1 MKRRSLTLLVNAPLE
16 EDQRKRIRDLGVHLV
31 DGLSKENLR
40 TAEVIYTT
48 RIPFKPHQASR
59 LRWIQ
64 LNTVAVDHILTGA
77 VVTKGIRI
85 ANVRGAY
92 SVAVAEL
99 VVGAILALSRRFRS
113 AHSLQLQNRWPDD
126 FTPLEGENSYGKTL
140 SIVGYGSIG
149 RHLARIVTG
158 MGMRVLACKRCP
170 ERKTDEG
177 FLLPNTGDPEGLLP
191 DRWYGLRNIGEM
203 LPVSDILVICLPLT
217 PDTRGLIGHSELA
230 KLPRNAY
237 LINVGRGEV
246 VAEEAL
252 LDVLRTRR
260 IAGAALDVFCEEPLP
275 AGSPFWGLPNTIVLP
290 HIGSFTREQGRLA
303 GEVLIENL
311 TRDLSQ
317 SPLINLI
324 DPERGY

>member
-1 MKRRSLTLLVNAPLE
+1 MKRPSLTLLVNAPLE
-16 EDQRKRIRDLGVHLV
+16 EDQRKRIRDLGVHLL
-31 DGLSKENLR
+31 DGLSEESLR
-40 TAEVIYTT
+40 AAEVIYTT
-48 RIPFKPHQASR
+48 RIPFEPRQAPR

-77 VVTKGIRI
+77 VATMGVRI

-99 VVGAILALSRRFRS
+99 AVGAMVALSRRFQS
-113 AHSLQLQNRWPDD
+113 AHSLQLQKRWPDD
-126 FTPLEGENSYGKTL
+126 FTPLKGENCYGKTL

-158 MGMRVLACKRCP
+158 MGMRVLACKLHP
-170 ERKTDEG
+170 ERKKDEG
-177 FLLPNTGDPEGLLP
+177 FCLPNTGDPEGLLP
-191 DRWYGLRNIGEM
+191 DKWFGLGNIGEM
-203 LPVSDILVICLPLT
+203 LSLTDILVICLPLT
-217 PDTRGLIGHSELA
+217 PDTRGVIGQSELA

-252 LDVLRTRR
+252 LDVLRKRR
-260 IAGAALDVFCEEPLP
+260 IAGAALDVFPEEPLP
-275 AGSPFWGLPNTIVLP
+275 AGSPLWRLPNTIVLP
-290 HIGSFTREQGRLA
+290 HIGSFTREQGHLA

-317 SPLINLI
+317 APLLNLI
-324 DPERGY
+324 DPQRGY

>member
-1 MKRRSLTLLVNAPLE
+1 MKRPSLTLLVNAPFE
-16 EDQRKRIRDLGVHLV
+16 DDQRKRIRDLGVHLL
-31 DGLSKENLR
+31 DGLSEESLR
-40 TAEVIYTT
+40 VAEVIYTT
-48 RIPFKPHQASR
+48 RIPFEPRQAPR

-77 VVTKGIRI
+77 VATTGVRI

-99 VVGAILALSRRFRS
+99 AVGAMVALSRRFRS

-126 FTPLEGENSYGKTL
+126 FTSLRGENSYGKTL

-158 MGMRVLACKRCP
+158 MGMRVLACKRYP
-170 ERKTDEG
+170 EQKKDEG
-177 FLLPNTGDPEGLLP
+177 FHLPNTGDPEGLLP
-191 DRWYGLRNIGEM
+191 GEWHGLSNIGEM
-203 LPVSDILVICLPLT
+203 LSVSDVLVVCLPLT
-217 PDTRGLIGHSELA
+217 PDTRGVSRTVGTGQA
-230 KLPRNAY
+230 TARNAY

-260 IAGAALDVFCEEPLP
+260 IAGAALDVFPEEPLP
-275 AGSPFWGLPNTIVLP
+275 AGSPFWGLPNTIYPAPYRLVHSGAGALGRRSP
-290 HIGSFTREQGRLA
+290 DRELDQGPFRIA
-303 GEVLIENL
+303 AVKP
-311 TRDLSQ
+311 D
-317 SPLINLI
+317 
-324 DPERGY
+324 

>member
-1 MKRRSLTLLVNAPLE
+1 MKRPSLTLLVNAPLE
-16 EDQRKRIRDLGVHLV
+16 EDQRKRIRNLGVHLL
-31 DGLSKENLR
+31 DGLSEESLR
-40 TAEVIYTT
+40 VAEVVYTT
-48 RIPFKPHQASR
+48 RIPFEPRQVPR

-64 LNTVAVDHILTGA
+64 LNTVAVDHVLTGA
-77 VVTKGIRI
+77 VATTGVRI

-99 VVGAILALSRRFRS
+99 AVGAMVALTRRFRN

-126 FTPLEGENSYGKTL
+126 FTPLTGENCYGKTL

-158 MGMRVLACKRCP
+158 MGMRVLACKRSL
-170 ERKTDEG
+170 ERKKDEG
-177 FLLPNTGDPEGLLP
+177 FYLPNTGDPEGHIP
-191 DRWYGLRNIGEM
+191 EEWYDLNNIGEM
-203 LPVSDILVICLPLT
+203 LSVSDILVICLPLT
-217 PDTRGLIGHSELA
+217 PDTRGVIGRSELG
-230 KLPRNAY
+230 KLPCDAF

-260 IAGAALDVFCEEPLP
+260 IAGAALDVFPEEPLP
-275 AGSPFWGLPNTIVLP
+275 ARSPFWGLPNTIILP
-290 HIGSFTREQGRLA
+290 HIGSFTREQGHLA

-311 TRDLSQ
+311 TRDLSA
-317 SPLINLI
+317 SPLLNLI
-324 DPERGY
+324 DPQRGY

>member
-1 MKRRSLTLLVNAPLE
+1 MKRPSLTLLVNAPLE

-31 DGLSKENLR
+31 DGLSEANLR
-40 TAEVIYTT
+40 AADVIYTT
-48 RIPFKPHQASR
+48 RIPFEPRRAPR

-64 LNTVAVDHILTGA
+64 LNTVAVDHILTSD
-77 VVTKGIRI
+77 VTTTDVRI

-99 VVGAILALSRRFRS
+99 VVGAMVALTRRFQS

-126 FTPLEGENSYGKTL
+126 FTPLRGENCYGKTL

-149 RHLARIVTG
+149 RQLARIVTG

-170 ERKTDEG
+170 ERKKAEG
-177 FLLPNTGDPEGLLP
+177 FSLPNTGDPEGLFP
-191 DRWYGLRNIGEM
+191 EEWYGLNSIGEM
-203 LPVSDILVICLPLT
+203 VSVSDILVICLPLT
-217 PDTRGLIGHSELA
+217 SETRGLIGQAELA
-230 KLPRNAY
+230 KLPRDAY

-260 IAGAALDVFCEEPLP
+260 IAGAALDVFPDEPLLG
-275 AGSPFWGLPNTIVLP
+275 GSPFWGLPNTIILP
-290 HIGSFTREQGRLA
+290 HIGSFTREQGHLA

-311 TRDLSQ
+311 TRDLSA
-317 SPLINLI
+317 SPLLNLI
-324 DPERGY
+324 DPQRGY